1 VDVLTLDPAADEG
14 GGGGRG
20 GGRSN
25 GGGDGSIANGVAVTG
40 DVGGAAV
47 TAAVT
52 TVVTADGASISTD
65 EATALTQAGAARTG
79 DNAPDLTV
87 TRSLWPQR
95 LDTGWQCVSTPAGAC
110 GSPAELP
117 AHGWLPAPVPGTV
130 ASARRAAG
138 LLDTAHPPP
147 LAFDDHWYRVTLT
160 GMGKRRLRLR
170 GLATLTEVW
179 LDRVRLLDSDSMFVA
194 HDLDIEL
201 NGSATLALC
210 FRSLTPALSAKRPRA
225 RWRPRLVSPP
235 TLRNVRTTLLGH
247 MPGWCPS
254 IQAVG
259 PWRPVEL
266 LSDAPHAFDTIDLTS
281 RVDHGD
287 GLVSLA
293 LRFAY
298 PHDAATCNAILHCG
312 AAIAPLQWR
321 DAYTLTGTVRVP
333 HVERWWPH
341 THGEPT
347 LYPLT
352 LQLDD
357 GRPTS
362 HSLGSIGFRSVE
374 VKRGADGTGFALH
387 VNNVPVFC
395 RGACWTSAD
404 LVTLDG
410 TEAQL
415 RHTFELARDAGMN
428 MLRVGG
434 TMVYESDAF
443 YALADEYGLLV
454 WQDFALANF
463 DYPNDAA
470 FRASIEAEAS
480 QFLIRTRRFAAL
492 TVLCGGSEAEQQAA
506 MFGLPP
512 STQSQAVFTDLL
524 PAIVE
529 RERPDVPYVR
539 NSPAGGA
546 WPFSTDEGVTHYYGV
561 GAYQRSPG
569 DVRRAQVRFA
579 AECLAFANV
588 PDDATLHDAL
598 GTIHSHDPRWK
609 AAVPRDPGAGWDFD
623 DVRDHYLHSLYDV
636 DPARLRYEDA
646 ERYLDLSRAVVAEL
660 MSDAFAEWR
669 RADSTCGGALVWQLQ
684 DLRAGAGWGVIDA
697 TGRPKS
703 ALHGL
708 AQTLQP
714 IQVTLTDEGLNG
726 LDIHL
731 INERAQTFSGRLE
744 LACLRNGSV
753 KVASASCPVQLQPH
767 GAQRI
772 SAAACLGQFFD
783 FTHAY
788 RFGPRGH
795 DVTLATLIDAA
806 SGAIVSEAVQLP
818 ERRVSERHDLGLTV
832 VAERVSG
839 GTGTAWQLVI
849 EAKRFARFVHIIDPH
864 YRAAR
869 DWFHLAP
876 NRPCIVELIPLTSL
890 ASQERIV
897 ARASTATFKDDA
909 TCASPAGE
917 VRAINAISA
926 TFYG

>member
-1 VDVLTLDPAADEG
+1 MDVLTHGAAADDA
-14 GGGGRG
+14 R
-20 GGRSN
+20 
-25 GGGDGSIANGVAVTG
+25 GDGSIAHAVATTTI
-40 DVGGAAV
+40 AASLAE
-47 TAAVT
+47 AARIAPTEEARTCV
-52 TVVTADGASISTD
+52 AAPD
-65 EATALTQAGAARTG
+65 EAAT
-79 DNAPDLTV
+79 P
-87 TRSLWPQR
+87 SLWPQR

-110 GSPAELP
+110 GSPAALP
-117 AHGWLPAPVPGTV
+117 AHGWLAAPVPGTV

-138 LLDTAHPPP
+138 LLDAAHPPP

-160 GMGKRRLRLR
+160 GIGKRRLRLH
-170 GLATLTEVW
+170 GLATLAEVW
-179 LDRVRLLDSDSMFVA
+179 LDDVRRLDSDSMFVA

-210 FRSLTPALSAKRPRA
+210 FRALTAALTAKRPRA

-266 LSDAPHAFDTIDLTS
+266 LGDAPHAFDTVDLAS
-281 RVDHGD
+281 RVDGD
-287 GLVSLA
+287 DGIVSLT

-298 PHDAATCNAILHCG
+298 PHDVATDGATLKCG
-312 AAIAPLQWR
+312 AAISSLQWR
-321 DAYTLTGTVRVP
+321 DAYTLTGAVRVP
-333 HVERWWPH
+333 HAERWWPH

-357 GRPTS
+357 DRS
-362 HSLGSIGFRSVE
+362 NSYSLGSIGFRSIDVQ
-374 VKRGADGTGFALH
+374 RGADGMGFAIH
-387 VNNVPVFC
+387 VNGVPVFC

-404 LVTLDG
+404 LVTLAG

-415 RHTFELARDAGMN
+415 RHTFELARAAGMN
-428 MLRVGG
+428 MLRVSG

-470 FRASIEAEAS
+470 FRASIELEAA
-480 QFLIRTRRFAAL
+480 QFLTRTRRFAAL
-492 TVLCGGSEAEQQAA
+492 AVLCGGSEADQQAA
-506 MFGLPP
+506 MLGLPP
-512 STQSQAVFTDLL
+512 SLRAQAVFTELL
-524 PAIVE
+524 PAIAA
-529 RERPDVPYVR
+529 RERPDVPYVP
-539 NSPAGGA
+539 NSPTGGT
-546 WPFSTDEGVTHYYGV
+546 WPFSTDKGVTHYYGV
-561 GAYQRSPG
+561 GAYQRPL
-569 DVRRAQVRFA
+569 DDARRAQVRFA

-623 DVRDHYLHSLYDV
+623 DVRDHYLRTLYGV
-636 DPARLRYEDA
+636 EPAQLRYEDPV
-646 ERYLDLSRAVVAEL
+646 RYLDLSRAVVAEV
-660 MSDAFAEWR
+660 MSDVFAEWR
-669 RADSTCGGALVWQLQ
+669 RADSTCAGGLVWQLQ

-708 AQTLQP
+708 AHTLQP
-714 IQVTLTDEGLNG
+714 VQITLTDEGLNG

-744 LACLRNGSV
+744 LVCLRDGSV
-753 KVASASCPVQLQPH
+753 KVVSASCPVELPPRS
-767 GAQRI
+767 AQRVG
-772 SAAACLGQFFD
+772 AAACLGQFFD

-788 RFGPRGH
+788 RFGPRAH
-795 DVTLATLIDAA
+795 DVTLATLREAA
-806 SGAIVSEAVQLP
+806 SEEIVCEAFHLP
-818 ERRVSERHDLGLTV
+818 DRRMSERHDIGLTALV
-832 VAERVSG
+832 QRRG
-839 GTGTAWQLVI
+839 DGWQLVI
-849 EAKRFARFVHIIDPH
+849 ETKRFARFVHIIDPH
-864 YRAAR
+864 YRGAR

-876 NRPCIVELIPLTSL
+876 HRPVIVPLIPLTSV

-897 ARASTATFKDDA
+897 AHASSSMVNADA
-909 TCASPAGE
+909 TCATPAGE

-926 TFYG
+926 TFYR